1 MVDEIKK
8 NLDEGTTIIVD
19 RYAYSGVAF
28 SAAKVY
34 ITYFYYKLNN
44 IFWIIVWILIT
55 NHYDIKHHLN
65 LFFALISCDNQMC
78 LYFDTNTR
86 YAMMGG

>member
-34 ITYFYYKLNN
+34 Y
-44 IFWIIVWILIT
+44 IFFI
-55 NHYDIKHHLN
+55 N
-65 LFFALISCDNQMC
+65 
-78 LYFDTNTR
+78 
-86 YAMMGG
+86 